1 MDSFQCINLTF
12 ETDHNISDAW
22 PNRTIYFQPILQ
34 MPWIAYIKLVLLVIL
49 TNIDIIYID

>member
-34 MPWIAYIKLVLLVIL
+34 MPWIAYIKLKLLIII